1 MSDSKQSTYRSIF
14 KATSL
19 FGGLQLYLIF
29 ISIIKSKFIAI
40 LLGPL
45 GVGIQGLFQ
54 SGTEVIRTLT
64 NFGLSQS
71 AVREVSEANGNKDEV
86 RIKLVTSVINK
97 LVWITGLLGAIL
109 VCILSPYLSQSLFGN
124 YDYTVPF
131 YTSVCYSV
139 VRTTLSRSKSYSS
152 GAEKNKRTCKSISM
166 GFYSR
171 IVGVNSNLLFI
182 WSERYCTDVNIKF
195 CYYVFAFLVLC
206 KALYKKLVLKSQ

>member
-64 NFGLSQS
+64 NFGYLKVLS
-71 AVREVSEANGNKDEV
+71 EKFLKLMG
-86 RIKLVTSVINK
+86 IKMK
-97 LVWITGLLGAIL
+97 CA
-109 VCILSPYLSQSLFGN
+109 
-124 YDYTVPF
+124 
-131 YTSVCYSV
+131 
-139 VRTTLSRSKSYSS
+139 
-152 GAEKNKRTCKSISM
+152 
-166 GFYSR
+166 
-171 IVGVNSNLLFI
+171 
-182 WSERYCTDVNIKF
+182 
-195 CYYVFAFLVLC
+195 
-206 KALYKKLVLKSQ
+206 

>member
-109 VCILSPYLSQSLFGN
+109 VCVPIYLISPLTILASVIKMLG
-124 YDYTVPF
+124 
-131 YTSVCYSV
+131 TSTGC
-139 VRTTLSRSKSYSS
+139 TLSY
-152 GAEKNKRTCKSISM
+152 
-166 GFYSR
+166 
-171 IVGVNSNLLFI
+171 
-182 WSERYCTDVNIKF
+182 
-195 CYYVFAFLVLC
+195 
-206 KALYKKLVLKSQ
+206 

>member
-124 YDYTVPF
+124 YDYTVPLYF
-131 YTSVCYSV
+131 C
-139 VRTTLSRSKSYSS
+139 
-152 GAEKNKRTCKSISM
+152 
-166 GFYSR
+166 
-171 IVGVNSNLLFI
+171 LL
-182 WSERYCTDVNIKF
+182 
-195 CYYVFAFLVLC
+195 LC
-206 KALYKKLVLKSQ
+206 C